1 MSFQETFS
9 ISELQRMCAMSEY
22 LEESD
27 IHMNDT
33 TISWDGNIIYFKNKK
48 PKATGNEFLIPIQV
62 KGKVFESLPQE
73 KSIRYSVRTRDLE
86 NYLKNGGTIFFVG
99 AIQKETG
106 SVKMY
111 AKLLLPVDLMKI
123 IKDKEEQDH
132 ITIDL
137 ALIET
142 FKELEQLCVLFC
154 ENKPRQAYITKDMP
168 IPDYDSASQFVVS
181 TLRGKYTD
189 PAIAMVKNPI
199 TYFYMKKNDRIIPM
213 LITDLTTAV
222 PGKIWIRIDDKIGQ
236 SYPVQR
242 IYKKNTTTLLINEAI
257 AFICNEDTQQ
267 LTIKVLESS
276 NINFYVT
283 YKNAELIVAFANASE
298 CWIET
303 LQINEKEIRLIQSSF
318 RKDFLKYYERVLR
331 IGKLVDELKISKR
344 LLKTSDAMSAEQ
356 SLLFLKRA
364 LIEKSIV
371 SLPFA
376 KGEESNIYKQ
386 IIGEKRLLLEYEKS
400 GDGYIVRNFLEAG
413 KRFAILV
420 ETPEGEK
427 HCINRWFALRGDD
440 IQNILFDEKMLINEM
455 EKINEFE
462 QGQLLGLVLDCLH
475 AYDLDKKTRMLSL
488 AEKLFTVLKQKMKD
502 EMLLTINELQ
512 IVARRRSLNEDEKK
526 LLIPYKYSQNF
537 FARCCACI
545 LLEDYEE
552 FKFHVQQLSAEDK
565 KEFYTWPIINLL
577 PEVFVE
583 KE

>member
-318 RKDFLKYYERVLR
+318 RKDFLKQCHLDKIKKECKDKETAFSKCHLE
-331 IGKLVDELKISKR
+331 ELKTIRS
-344 LLKTSDAMSAEQ
+344 
-356 SLLFLKRA
+356 
-364 LIEKSIV
+364 
-371 SLPFA
+371 
-376 KGEESNIYKQ
+376 YK
-386 IIGEKRLLLEYEKS
+386 L
-400 GDGYIVRNFLEAG
+400 
-413 KRFAILV
+413 
-420 ETPEGEK
+420 
-427 HCINRWFALRGDD
+427 
-440 IQNILFDEKMLINEM
+440 M
-455 EKINEFE
+455 EK
-462 QGQLLGLVLDCLH
+462 GKDCMT
-475 AYDLDKKTRMLSL
+475 KKQVYIC
-488 AEKLFTVLKQKMKD
+488 F
-502 EMLLTINELQ
+502 
-512 IVARRRSLNEDEKK
+512 
-526 LLIPYKYSQNF
+526 
-537 FARCCACI
+537 
-545 LLEDYEE
+545 
-552 FKFHVQQLSAEDK
+552 
-565 KEFYTWPIINLL
+565 
-577 PEVFVE
+577 
-583 KE
+583 